1 MSKHHCG
8 LKEKCSQAI
17 RDQPGILQ
25 SELGKMGIGHRSSI
39 IRYVFS
45 LCFDGSV
52 VRVRNDDMQSYRLY
66 PRGKEPHIDHEEMLF
81 RRSLHQMS
89 RPLFFSEPA
98 HYDINKGHGE
108 KFRMAFD
115 EAFGILYIDLKMIAG
130 ACSE

>member
-1 MSKHHCG
+1 MFNSPSK
-8 LKEKCSQAI
+8 LKVKCLQAI

-66 PRGKEPHIDHEEMLF
+66 PRGKEPHIDHEDKSFRCSLF
-81 RRSLHQMS
+81 SNN
-89 RPLFFSEPA
+89 PA
-98 HYDINKGHGE
+98 CHDINKQHGE

-115 EAFGILYIDLKMIAG
+115 EAYGLLYIDLKMIAG